1 MKVLVILAKGFEE
14 IEAVT
19 PIDVLRRAGAEVT
32 VAGLT
37 AESVLGSRGIS
48 IIPDARLD
56 AVAHEDYDLVVLPG
70 GMPGATNLK
79 NDATVKAVLKKAI
92 EADRT
97 VGAICASPA
106 VVLDSH
112 GFLKNRRATCHP
124 ARASEMTEGTL
135 TDDRVSLCPRGRV
148 RHGHHGPPLRLGT
161 PRSRRGTPGVAR
173 RVGHTLHRLL
183 RTGNGLRRT
192 PDPRRRRPVSPN

>member
-1 MKVLVILAKGFEE
+1 MKVLVILAEGFEE

-124 ARASEMTEGTL
+124 ALASEMIEGTL
-135 TDDRVSLCPRGRV
+135 TDDRVTVDGNIITSK
-148 RHGHHGPPLRLGT
+148 GPGT
-161 PRSRRGTPGVAR
+161 AMEFALTLVAKLYGEEKAAE
-173 RVGHTLHRLL
+173 VNAPMFALPQG
-183 RTGNGLRRT
+183 
-192 PDPRRRRPVSPN
+192 